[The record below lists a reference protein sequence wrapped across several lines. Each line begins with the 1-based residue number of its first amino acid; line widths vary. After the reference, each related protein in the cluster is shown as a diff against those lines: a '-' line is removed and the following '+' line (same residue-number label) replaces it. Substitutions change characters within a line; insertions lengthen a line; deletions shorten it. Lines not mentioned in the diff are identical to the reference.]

1 MKKYKFGD
9 CLSMIKNGAIIK
21 QAKGAKGYPI
31 TRIETLSNNFFNR
44 DRLGYADIFDI
55 TPYKDYILE
64 SGDLIMSHINSR
76 QFLGRTVLY
85 NKLKDEIIIHG
96 MNVLRIKTCPELLD
110 PIYAYYLFKTEYFR
124 KNIDNI
130 RKDAINQSSISIS
143 DINNIILELPVI
155 SLQKSTASILSSI
168 DRKIELNRSINHNL
182 EAMAKQLY
190 DYWFMQ
196 FDFPDE
202 NGKPY
207 KSSGGKMVWNKKLKR
222 EIPEGWELTKII
234 DIAKVFN
241 GATPSTTREQN
252 YGGDIIWITPK
263 DLSDQKQKFVYKGER
278 NISQMGYDSCS
289 THLLPVNTILMS
301 SRAPIGLLAI
311 AKTELC
317 TNQGFKSFVLQK
329 ENMLNYLYYYLQIH
343 IKQIEQLGT
352 GTTFKEVSREDIL
365 KYLILKPNETILYLW
380 EEKIKA
386 LNHRQLEI
394 QREIQQ
400 LIKLRDE
407 LLPLLMNGQV
417 TIGVERSR
425 QNCD

>member
-1 MKKYKFGD
+1 MKKYKLGD

-155 SLQKSTASILSSI
+155 SLQKSTVSILSSI
-168 DRKIELNRSINHNL
+168 DRKIELNRSIHHNL
-182 EAMAKQLY
+182 EALAKQLY
-190 DYWFMQ
+190 DYWFLQ

-207 KSSGGKMVWNKKLKR
+207 KSSGGKMIWNKKLKR
-222 EIPEGWELTKII
+222 EIPEGWEVDNICKIAHI
-234 DIAKVFN
+234 LS
-241 GATPSTTREQN
+241 GGTPSKTVFRYWKN
-252 YGGDIIWITPK
+252 GIIPFFSPTDCNGNIFQIETADHITQEGLEHCASSLFDEGTIFITARGSIGKLVIVGSPMAMNQSCYALLSKK
-263 DLSDQKQKFVYKGER
+263 DEYQYLYFLTFQLIECLKIKG
-278 NISQMGYDSCS
+278 SGS
-289 THLLPVNTILMS
+289 V
-301 SRAPIGLLAI
+301 
-311 AKTELC
+311 
-317 TNQGFKSFVLQK
+317 FKSITISDIEKSLLCIANNEIITAFCKLVSPSLQK
-329 ENMLNYLYYYLQIH
+329 IKNNLIE
-343 IKQIEQLGT
+343 IKQLT
-352 GTTFKEVSREDIL
+352 
-365 KYLILKPNETILYLW
+365 
-380 EEKIKA
+380 
-386 LNHRQLEI
+386 
-394 QREIQQ
+394 
-400 LIKLRDE
+400 KLRDS
-407 LLPLLMNGQV
+407 LLPLLMNGQA
-417 TIGVERSR
+417 SP

>member
-1 MKKYKFGD
+1 MKKYKLGD

-155 SLQKSTASILSSI
+155 SLQKSTVSILSSI

-190 DYWFMQ
+190 DYWFLQ

-207 KSSGGKMVWNKKLKR
+207 KSSGGKMIWNKKLKR
-222 EIPEGWELTKII
+222 EIPEGWEVDNICKIAHI
-234 DIAKVFN
+234 LS
-241 GATPSTTREQN
+241 GGTPSKTVFRYWKN
-252 YGGDIIWITPK
+252 GIIPFFSPTDCNGNIFQIETADHITQEGLEHCASSLFDEGTIFITARGSIGKLVIVGSPMAMNQSCYALLSKK
-263 DLSDQKQKFVYKGER
+263 DEYQYLYFLTFQLIECLKIKG
-278 NISQMGYDSCS
+278 SGS
-289 THLLPVNTILMS
+289 V
-301 SRAPIGLLAI
+301 
-311 AKTELC
+311 
-317 TNQGFKSFVLQK
+317 FKSITISDIEKSLLCIANNEIITAFCKLVSPSLQK
-329 ENMLNYLYYYLQIH
+329 IKNNLIE
-343 IKQIEQLGT
+343 IKQLT
-352 GTTFKEVSREDIL
+352 
-365 KYLILKPNETILYLW
+365 
-380 EEKIKA
+380 
-386 LNHRQLEI
+386 
-394 QREIQQ
+394 
-400 LIKLRDE
+400 KLRDS
-407 LLPLLMNGQV
+407 LLPLLMNGQA
-417 TIGVERSR
+417 SP

>member
-190 DYWFMQ
+190 DYWFLQ
-196 FDFPDE
+196 FNFPDE

-222 EIPEGWELTKII
+222 EIPEGWEVDII
-234 DIAKVFN
+234 QNIATTYSGGTPKSANKEYYKNGTIAWINSGELNSSIITQALNYITERGLNNSSAKLYPANTVLVAMY
-241 GATPSTTREQN
+241 GATTGKVSLLTFEACSNQAVCGVIPNMKEMQH
-252 YGGDIIWITPK
+252 YVYLY
-263 DLSDQKQKFVYKGER
+263 LSSLYSHFINLSIGSARD
-278 NISQMGYDSCS
+278 NISQEIIKNM
-289 THLLPVNTILMS
+289 LLPIPSTDVILM
-301 SRAPIGLLAI
+301 
-311 AKTELC
+311 
-317 TNQGFKSFVLQK
+317 F
-329 ENMLNYLYYYLQIH
+329 ENKVKHVYKVI
-343 IKQIEQLGT
+343 IEKKKQINTLT
-352 GTTFKEVSREDIL
+352 
-365 KYLILKPNETILYLW
+365 
-380 EEKIKA
+380 
-386 LNHRQLEI
+386 
-394 QREIQQ
+394 
-400 LIKLRDE
+400 KLRDS
-407 LLPLLMNGQV
+407 LLPLLMNGQA
-417 TIGVERSR
+417 SL

>member
-1 MKKYKFGD
+1 MKKYKLGD

-155 SLQKSTASILSSI
+155 SLQKSIVSILSSI

-190 DYWFMQ
+190 DYWFVQ

-207 KSSGGKMVWNKKLKR
+207 KSNGGKMVWNEKLKR
-222 EIPEGWELTKII
+222 EIPEGWEVDNICKIAHI
-234 DIAKVFN
+234 LS
-241 GATPSTTREQN
+241 GGTPSKTVFRYWKN
-252 YGGDIIWITPK
+252 GIIPFFSPTDCNGNIFQIETADHITQEGLEHCASSLFDEGTIFITARGSIGKLVIVGSPMAMNQSCYALLSKK
-263 DLSDQKQKFVYKGER
+263 DEYQYLYFLTFQLIECLKIKG
-278 NISQMGYDSCS
+278 SGS
-289 THLLPVNTILMS
+289 V
-301 SRAPIGLLAI
+301 
-311 AKTELC
+311 
-317 TNQGFKSFVLQK
+317 FKSITISDIEKSLLCIANNEIITAFCKLVSPSLQK
-329 ENMLNYLYYYLQIH
+329 
-343 IKQIEQLGT
+343 IKKNLIE
-352 GTTFKEVSREDIL
+352 
-365 KYLILKPNETILYLW
+365 
-380 EEKIKA
+380 IKK
-386 LNHRQLEI
+386 LT
-394 QREIQQ
+394 
-400 LIKLRDE
+400 KLRDS
-407 LLPLLMNGQV
+407 LLPLLMNGQA
-417 TIGVERSR
+417 SL

>member
-1 MKKYKFGD
+1 MKKYKLGD

-85 NKLKDEIIIHG
+85 NKLKDEIIIHS

-155 SLQKSTASILSSI
+155 SLQKSTVSILSSI

-182 EAMAKQLY
+182 RARREQRRIVFSLCRADAVNGDVSRNFEAM
-190 DYWFMQ
+190 
-196 FDFPDE
+196 PVR
-202 NGKPY
+202 
-207 KSSGGKMVWNKKLKR
+207 SSVR
-222 EIPEGWELTKII
+222 EG
-234 DIAKVFN
+234 
-241 GATPSTTREQN
+241 
-252 YGGDIIWITPK
+252 
-263 DLSDQKQKFVYKGER
+263 
-278 NISQMGYDSCS
+278 
-289 THLLPVNTILMS
+289 
-301 SRAPIGLLAI
+301 
-311 AKTELC
+311 
-317 TNQGFKSFVLQK
+317 
-329 ENMLNYLYYYLQIH
+329 
-343 IKQIEQLGT
+343 
-352 GTTFKEVSREDIL
+352 VSHV
-365 KYLILKPNETILYLW
+365 
-380 EEKIKA
+380 A
-386 LNHRQLEI
+386 
-394 QREIQQ
+394 
-400 LIKLRDE
+400 
-407 LLPLLMNGQV
+407 
-417 TIGVERSR
+417 
-425 QNCD
+425 